1 MKYQVMPDLTPI
13 EYEALKADIA
23 ERGVLVPVEV
33 DETGAILDGHHRV
46 RAWQEL
52 RSEGV
57 NLAEYSRMIRVGL
70 TEEQKRNHAR
80 SLNVLRRHLSRDQRE
95 EVMKAMALD
104 GASPDEIAKA
114 VGVHRTT
121 VDRTLKDEPTFAFAK
136 VDRVGKDGK
145 KRPSKYKHRKP
156 KQAPQATIFAANAKD
171 EAKAI
176 AATEVL
182 PDHDSDGETLTTKDA
197 TKIVKDQQKQQ
208 TMADAAEEA
217 ARVLGQDAEFVAP
230 TIYQSDA
237 IEFIAGF
244 DDDSFDLLLTD
255 PPYSTDVD
263 DIESFAASWLPLALS
278 KIKPTGRAYICI
290 GAYPNELLAY
300 LSVLSEQCKFIVDAP
315 LIWTYRNTLG
325 VTPKTKYNLNY
336 QVILHLYSKQS
347 RPLDTSITNEMFS
360 VQDINAPDGRLGDRF
375 HAWQKPD
382 ELARRLIKHST
393 VEGERILD
401 PFACTGTFPLMASR
415 MNRWSESCDL
425 SESNLRIA
433 QGRGCNVILG

>member
-1 MKYQVMPDLTPI
+1 MDALANLSAATTALA
-13 EYEALKADIA
+13 EARTLDDVKRILDIA
-23 ERGVLVPVEV
+23 EAARTYARAAKLGLDAANYATEIKLRAERKAGELLTQLDKGKGGRPEKNSYRDDNSFSEYREVLADNDV
-33 DETGAILDGHHRV
+33 TYQAASR
-46 RAWQEL
+46 WQT
-52 RSEGV
+52 V
-57 NLAEYSRMIRVGL
+57 ATI
-70 TEEQKRNHAR
+70 
-80 SLNVLRRHLSRDQRE
+80 
-95 EVMKAMALD
+95 
-104 GASPDEIAKA
+104 PDEVFEAHIAETKA
-114 VGVHRTT
+114 DG
-121 VDRTLKDEPTFAFAK
+121 DELSTAALLRVAK
-136 VDRVGKDGK
+136 QLHKEQVIG
-145 KRPSKYKHRKP
+145 
-156 KQAPQATIFAANAKD
+156 
-171 EAKAI
+171 
-176 AATEVL
+176 
-182 PDHDSDGETLTTKDA
+182 
-197 TKIVKDQQKQQ
+197 QQ
-208 TMADAAEEA
+208 TEIANRVMAA
-217 ARVLGQDAEFVAP
+217 DAEFVAP